1 MTYQIRK
8 KLNTSILRLV
18 TLRKKI
24 EKAMFCLKAAEHFQ
38 VSSSYIIFI
47 IIPGLIKVKETFQRE
62 VNNLGRSPGK
72 DKVIG

>member
-8 KLNTSILRLV
+8 KLNTSILRLAIA

-24 EKAMFCLKAAEHFQ
+24 EKAMFCLKAAEHFGIKLLH
-38 VSSSYIIFI
+38 YIYYT
-47 IIPGLIKVKETFQRE
+47 LTKVKETFQRE